1 MSSICATLRRRYLFL
16 QMGLA
21 SLLTMARMWPWLEVF
36 WYAATPQYFG
46 GRLDRSFM
54 NRWMDGKKHIDKSFW
69 RDIIGIKGR
78 WVVFFVDNIRW
89 WDLLSRGHLPRDS
102 GESCCGAWSLSRWRA
117 LHILGLRGCPPIRI
131 LLMVRAEM
139 IILVSSYS
147 KLRYRYVL
155 LHSRWY
161 NGDFVV
167 SEVGVLF
174 NLCGGCFQLHGIKPV
189 LGCECIDAQI
199 LQMDELWIQ
208 LICPRENWSA

>member
-1 MSSICATLRRRYLFL
+1 
-16 QMGLA
+16 
-21 SLLTMARMWPWLEVF
+21 
-36 WYAATPQYFG
+36 
-46 GRLDRSFM
+46 
-54 NRWMDGKKHIDKSFW
+54 
-69 RDIIGIKGR
+69 
-78 WVVFFVDNIRW
+78 
-89 WDLLSRGHLPRDS
+89 
-102 GESCCGAWSLSRWRA
+102 
-117 LHILGLRGCPPIRI
+117 
-131 LLMVRAEM
+131 MVRAEM

-208 LICPRENWSA
+208 LICPREN